1 MGNDPEMADELLMGY
16 IAAGHSEHVGT
27 LIRRQGGPLIAFLRR
42 TAPSTADADD
52 IFQEVWLRVVR
63 SARSYDP
70 EQRFTAW
77 LFTIAWNQV
86 RGHWRRHKEQQSMRT
101 GDGTDRLANERS
113 PVPRADDTLL
123 EAERNDRLRHVI
135 GLLPERLAEAI
146 CLRYF
151 EELSEKEMA
160 SRLGVPVGTVKS
172 RLHHGI
178 KRLSP
183 LVRGEL

>member
-1 MGNDPEMADELLMGY
+1 MADELLMGY

-27 LIRRQGGPLIAFLRR
+27 LIRRHGGPLAAFLRR
-42 TAPSTADADD
+42 TAPCTADSDD

-70 EQRFTAW
+70 NQPFISW

-86 RGHWRRHKEQQSMRT
+86 RNQWRRHKQDRSRQIPE
-101 GDGTDRLANERS
+101 GTDALTNARCS
-113 PVPRADDTLL
+113 PSAADEKLL
-123 EAERNDRLRHVI
+123 ETELSERLRRCI
-135 GLLPERLAEAI
+135 DLLPERLAEAI
-146 CLRYF
+146 CLRFF

-178 KRLSP
+178 RRLSP
-183 LVRGEL
+183 LVREEP

>member
-1 MGNDPEMADELLMGY
+1 MGDELELADELLMGY
-16 IAAGHSEHVGT
+16 IAACQSECVGP
-27 LIRRQGGPLIAFLRR
+27 LITRHGGPLMAFLRR
-42 TAPSTADADD
+42 ASPCTADADD
-52 IFQEVWLRVVR
+52 IFQDVWLRVVR
-63 SARSYDP
+63 SARAYDP

-86 RGHWRRHKEQQSMRT
+86 RTHWRRLKEQQSLCT
-101 GDGTDRLANERS
+101 DDGSDRLADECA
-113 PVPRADDTLL
+113 PTPRADERLL
-123 EAERNDRLRHVI
+123 EAERGERLRRLI
-135 GLLPERLAEAI
+135 GLLPDRLAEAV

-160 SRLGVPVGTVKS
+160 SRLGIPVGTVKS

-183 LVRGEL
+183 LVRGAP

>member
-1 MGNDPEMADELLMGY
+1 MGNELEMADDLLMGY
-16 IAAGHSEHVGT
+16 IAAGHSEYVGT
-27 LIRRQGGPLIAFLRR
+27 LIRRHEGPLIAFLRR
-42 TAPSTADADD
+42 TAPCMADADD

-86 RGHWRRHKEQQSMRT
+86 RNHWRRQKEPQSMRS
-101 GDGTDRLANERS
+101 GRVTDSLADAQC
-113 PVPRADDTLL
+113 PGPRADETLL
-123 EAERNDRLRHVI
+123 EAERRDRLRHLI
-135 GLLPERLAEAI
+135 GLLPERLSEAI

-151 EELSEKEMA
+151 EDLSEKEMA

-178 KRLSP
+178 RRLSP
-183 LVRGEL
+183 LVRGER